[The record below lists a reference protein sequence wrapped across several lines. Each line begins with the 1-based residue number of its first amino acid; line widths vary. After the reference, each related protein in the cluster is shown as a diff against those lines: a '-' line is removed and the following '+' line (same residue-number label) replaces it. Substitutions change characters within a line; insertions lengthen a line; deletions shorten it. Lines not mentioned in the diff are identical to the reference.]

1 MDQLMASY
9 IFAGFGGHALE
20 LMDAM
25 QAWEASPAAFA
36 CYVLPDA
43 KAAWRGPNLEV
54 ICDAEGLKAWC
65 SPNTRA
71 VLATGNP
78 SLRRQLFEELSGYG
92 IPFTTVGHP
101 QAVCSPKAILGDA
114 LNLMAFSFVGPFA
127 QVETGVL
134 LNVGASVHHDAKV
147 GAFSEIGPG
156 ARVLGDSKIGDGC
169 LVGAQATIMPG
180 ISLGEGVRV
189 GAGAVVTK
197 DVPAGKTVVGV
208 PATPLKG

>member
-9 IFAGFGGHALE
+9 IFVVFWGHALE

-25 QAWEASPAAFA
+25 QAWEASPA
-36 CYVLPDA
+36 
-43 KAAWRGPNLEV
+43 
-54 ICDAEGLKAWC
+54 
-65 SPNTRA
+65 
-71 VLATGNP
+71 
-78 SLRRQLFEELSGYG
+78 
-92 IPFTTVGHP
+92 
-101 QAVCSPKAILGDA
+101 
-114 LNLMAFSFVGPFA
+114 AFSFVGPFA

-156 ARVLGDSKIGDGC
+156 ARVLGDSKIGEGC

-197 DVPAGKTVVGV
+197 DVPAGKTVVGL